1 MAASYIRN
9 VAESIGVPFVVALVT
24 SILVSLAMTMG
35 ILRYA
40 KRRPV
45 GTSLSW
51 GEAMV
56 GAAYVYFLCFLA
68 YGVVPH
74 QWLTLAE
81 NELGWRADRM
91 VYGPGDIFKPRHL
104 GGWFPFDVTFRTVS
118 DSVAGLF
125 YVVFLS
131 SQVGLWLV
139 WQNRGK
145 KANKGTQVVKSTY
158 GRPLVKQ
165 G

>member
-1 MAASYIRN
+1 M
-9 VAESIGVPFVVALVT
+9 VALLT
-24 SILVSLAMTMG
+24 SLIVSVLMTWG
-35 ILRYA
+35 VLWYA

-45 GTSLSW
+45 GTPVTW
-51 GEAMV
+51 GEATL
-56 GAAYVYFLCFLA
+56 GATYVFFLAFMA

-81 NELGWRADRM
+81 NELSWRADRI
-91 VYGPGDIFKPRHL
+91 VFGPGNILQPISQ
-104 GGWFPFDVTFRTVS
+104 GGWVPFDITYRTIS
-118 DSVAGLF
+118 DSIAGVF

-131 SQVGLWLV
+131 AQVVLWLV
-139 WQNRGK
+139 WQGRGK
-145 KANKGTQVVKSTY
+145 AADKGQQIVKSTY

>member
-1 MAASYIRN
+1 
-9 VAESIGVPFVVALVT
+9 VVALVT
-24 SILVSLAMTMG
+24 AILVALVMTMG

-40 KRRPV
+40 RRRPV
-45 GTSLSW
+45 GTPVTW

-68 YGVVPH
+68 YGVIPH

-81 NELGWRADRM
+81 NELGWRVDRLF
-91 VYGPGDIFKPRHL
+91 VGPGGIVRPRHL
-104 GGWFPFDVTFRTVS
+104 GGWFPFDITYRTIS
-118 DSVAGLF
+118 DSIAAVF
-125 YVVFLS
+125 YIVFLT
-131 SQVGLWLV
+131 SQIGLWLV

-145 KANKGTQVVKSTY
+145 KTDKGAQVVKSTY